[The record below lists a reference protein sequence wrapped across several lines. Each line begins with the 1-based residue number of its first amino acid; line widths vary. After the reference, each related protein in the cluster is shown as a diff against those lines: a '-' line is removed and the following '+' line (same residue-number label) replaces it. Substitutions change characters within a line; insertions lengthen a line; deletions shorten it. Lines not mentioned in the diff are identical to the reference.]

1 MLKVSVYSQSGEDT
15 GSKIELNPKIFE
27 IKELKPGVLH
37 QVVTARLSNL
47 RRATARTKTKGE
59 VRGGG
64 KKPWKQKGTGRARAG
79 SIRSP
84 LWRGGGIIF
93 GPVAGRNFYKKVNKK
108 TNRLALFAALTDRIK
123 SNQLLVVDNIE
134 LQEAKTRELLQKIDI
149 FAKKMKPTGKN
160 VLIITPAKAE
170 KLARAS
176 ANLPDVKVIT
186 AANLNILDL
195 LQANSIIVLKDAL
208 PEIEKTYL

>member
-1 MLKVSVYSQSGEDT
+1 MVKVAVYNQSGEET
-15 GSKIELNPKIFE
+15 GATVDLNPRIFE

-37 QVVTARLSNL
+37 QVVTAKLSNM

-93 GPVAGRNFYKKVNKK
+93 GPTEGRNFYKKVNKK
-108 TNRLALFAALTDRIK
+108 LNRLAFFSVLTDRVK
-123 SNQLLVVDNIE
+123 SEQLLVVDNIE
-134 LQEAKTRELLQKIDI
+134 LQEAKTKELSRKLEILM
-149 FAKKMKPTGKN
+149 KKMKPAGKN
-160 VLIITPAKAE
+160 ILIITPGKQE
-170 KLARAS
+170 KLSRAS
-176 ANLPDVKVIT
+176 ANLPHVKVLT
-186 AANLNILDL
+186 ASNLNILDL
-195 LQANSIIVLKDAL
+195 LRANSIIVPKDAL
-208 PEIEKTYL
+208 PQIEKTYL